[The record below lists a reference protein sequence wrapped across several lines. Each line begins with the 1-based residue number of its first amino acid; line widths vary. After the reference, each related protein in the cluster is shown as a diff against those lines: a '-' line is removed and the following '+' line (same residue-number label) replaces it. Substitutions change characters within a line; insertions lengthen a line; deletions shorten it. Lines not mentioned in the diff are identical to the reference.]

1 MMVAGLIIQTSAEG
15 KGFNSLLCGEIIGSR
30 GLGRD
35 VVGSKKPELTEDDL
49 LFLDILNGCGFGHVS
64 EANLKS
70 RLQEHGMSESIYNA
84 VRRKLLFA
92 RFIGS
97 IYGNLTLEKKHYK
110 PLETEGDEETG

>member
-1 MMVAGLIIQTSAEG
+1 MG
-15 KGFNSLLCGEIIGSR
+15 KDLTPSCVGEILGSR
-30 GLGRD
+30 ELGCA

-49 LFLDILNGCGFGHVS
+49 LFLDTLNGCGFGHVS

-70 RLQEHGMSESIYNA
+70 RLQEHGMAESTYNA

-97 IYGNLTLEKKHYK
+97 VYGNLTLEKKDYK
-110 PLETEGDEETG
+110 PLEPEGDE

>member
-1 MMVAGLIIQTSAEG
+1 MG
-15 KGFNSLLCGEIIGSR
+15 KDLTPSYVGEILGSR

-49 LFLDILNGCGFGHVS
+49 LFLDTLNGCGFGHVS

-70 RLQEHGMSESIYNA
+70 RLQEHGMAESTYNT

-97 IYGNLTLEKKHYK
+97 VYGNLTLEKKDYK
-110 PLETEGDEETG
+110 PLEPKGDEEASQ

>member
-1 MMVAGLIIQTSAEG
+1 M
-15 KGFNSLLCGEIIGSR
+15 GEIIGSR

-35 VVGSKKPELTEDDL
+35 VVDSKKPELTEDDL

-64 EANLKS
+64 EANLRS
-70 RLQEHGMSESIYNA
+70 RLQEHGMSESTYNA